1 MIVESDGYIDLIQYL
16 SEQLGVF
23 SAEGDEMSR
32 ASFTVREQLE
42 DSLSDK
48 IMRVSQQ
55 HDLDKETRFD
65 IVREADAILYDLEEV
80 LASVLNMRPTE
91 QQQVFIEEFTG
102 LLKNLIDARVAE
114 LAEARR

>member
-16 SEQLGVF
+16 TEQLDVF
-23 SAEGDEMSR
+23 SRTGQESTR

-80 LASVLNMRPTE
+80 LASVLNTHPTE
-91 QQQVFIEEFTG
+91 QQQTFIEEFTG
-102 LLKNLIDARVAE
+102 LLKNLIDARVAD
-114 LAEARR
+114 LSDKGA